1 MRCSSQVLPGW
12 ILLQARPL
20 DVHRP
25 VPLSVWLTMS
35 GRETRTK
42 EIINAPVVNMVP
54 GTAQQDRAMW

>member
-1 MRCSSQVLPGW
+1 MLPGW

-54 GTAQQDRAMW
+54 GTAQQDRAM